1 MSSLTTM
8 ISSPFFE
15 IFYRQYRKP
24 ILIVSCLIVT
34 LSFIIGGILFWKRL
48 ERLDAENLLSHA
60 SSIEQWRV
68 LVDRYPRSQ
77 ASANALLL
85 IAGAQSQKKQW
96 EASCKTYR
104 EFLKYFPHHP
114 LAISSYIGIAMNKDA
129 TGNSQEAL
137 SALQQ
142 AVAGYPKAYGAPEAL
157 LFEAKIM
164 TRLGKKEEA
173 NRLLQTIMT
182 QYPDSLVSTL
192 VLKQREKPPQ

>member
-1 MSSLTTM
+1 M
-8 ISSPFFE
+8 
-15 IFYRQYRKP
+15 
-24 ILIVSCLIVT
+24 T

-48 ERLDAENLLSHA
+48 ERLDAESLLSHA
-60 SSIEQWRV
+60 SSVEQWRV

-85 IAGAQSQKKQW
+85 IAGAQSQKQHW
-96 EASCKTYR
+96 EESCKTYR
-104 EFLKYFPHHP
+104 EFLKYFPYHP

-129 TGNSQEAL
+129 AGNSQEAL

-142 AVAGYPKAYGAPEAL
+142 AVARYPKAYGAPEAL

-164 TRLGKKEEA
+164 TRLGKKAEA
-173 NRLLQTIMT
+173 KKLLQTIMT